1 MTVLIRIALLSSAV
15 AIFVAATIYANSI
28 DARYRA
34 EARTDLLTEALF
46 GSEENRK
53 KDKSDRPAFDVV
65 FLGASRTR
73 RAVMVD
79 PLSRSLAKSLNR
91 PVLIRD
97 LGAPFA
103 GMGVRYIEI
112 RDLLQH
118 RVVNTLVVE
127 YSPAFEQVSDTH
139 PDFFRLA
146 TVADILD
153 DPLTAQSL
161 LTRQSQRL
169 SMIARKY
176 AAMVS
181 VAGRRYFSELPPLTS
196 TEDHL
201 TEVWINRESI
211 ARSISHARRTGDYL
225 TPTRLM
231 PGTRQAQRTEY
242 YVRKIINLAER
253 NQVKLIFWTIPGAL
267 KLDYDDWSKAQ
278 FKTRYNYTLFS
289 FSDDLR
295 EKLRQQGYADAQHL
309 NRDGAL
315 AIQGRVVQLLLDQ
328 GGLR

>member
-1 MTVLIRIALLSSAV
+1 MTALIRIALMSA
-15 AIFVAATIYANSI
+15 AIAIVVAAATYANSI

-34 EARTDLLTEALF
+34 QARTNLLTETLF
-46 GSEENRK
+46 GSEESRQK
-53 KDKSDRPAFDVV
+53 SKDERPGLDVV

-73 RAVMVD
+73 RAVMVG
-79 PLSRSLAKSLNR
+79 PLSEALAKSLNR
-91 PVLIRD
+91 PVQIRD

-112 RDLLQH
+112 RDLLQR

-127 YSPAFEQVSDTH
+127 YSSTMEQVADTH

-146 TVADILD
+146 TVEDILD
-153 DPLTAQSL
+153 DPLTAESL

-176 AAMVS
+176 AAMIS
-181 VAGRRYFSELPPLTS
+181 VAGRRIFSELPPVTS
-196 TEDHL
+196 SEDHL
-201 TEVWINRESI
+201 TEVWTNRASI
-211 ARSISHARRTGDYL
+211 AKSIRHARRTGNYL
-225 TPTRLM
+225 TPTRLK
-231 PGTRQAQRTEY
+231 PNTRQAQRTEY

-253 NQVKLIFWTIPGAL
+253 NQVKLIFWTIPSAL
-267 KLDYDDWSKAQ
+267 KLDYDEWSKAQ
-278 FKTRYNYTLFS
+278 FNTRYNYPLFS

-295 EKLRQQGYADAQHL
+295 EKLRRQGYADAQHL

-315 AIQGRVVQLLLDQ
+315 AIQDQVVSLLLNQ